1 MDTNPASTKPVRV
14 VCPKTSATFKV
25 LVNNDTDWLAQH
37 WQQQMRV
44 RCPRCG
50 QEHGYRIKD
59 IYLSEAIADN
69 KPQSDLF
76 AA

>member
-1 MDTNPASTKPVRV
+1 M
-14 VCPKTSATFKV
+14 
-25 LVNNDTDWLAQH
+25 NNDTDWLARH
-37 WQQQMRV
+37 WQQQMSV

-50 QEHGYRIKD
+50 QEHNYRIKD

-69 KPQSDLF
+69 KPMSDLF